1 MQHPMEGLANAS
13 DWRYEPERMA
23 LREAC
28 LSLLLR
34 EFGSDLNENGTPVQ
48 PTMNIYDCAHDWVS
62 QGNKYADGIVEYFK
76 KHYDIN
82 R

>member
-1 MQHPMEGLANAS
+1 MQHPMEGLANAA

-34 EFGSDLNENGTPVQ
+34 EFGSELNENGTPKN
-48 PTMNIYDCAHDWVS
+48 PTATIYECAHDWVS
-62 QGNKYADGIVEYFK
+62 QGNKYSDGVVQYYK
-76 KHYDIN
+76 SHYDIN

>member
-1 MQHPMEGLANAS
+1 MQHPMEGLANAA

-34 EFGSDLNENGTPVQ
+34 EFGSDLNENGSPKN
-48 PTMNIYDCAHDWVS
+48 PTATIYECAHDWVS
-62 QGNKYADGIVEYFK
+62 QGNARADGIAAYFNA
-76 KHYDIN
+76 YYVLE
-82 R
+82 